1 MINRLS
7 PIYVLPLLGLG
18 VLLGCGQESLSTP
31 ETSNPI
37 PATNVNTTTDA
48 SKRTQTLE
56 DLTIVLPPQL

>member
-18 VLLGCGQESLSTP
+18 VLLGCGQESLPTP

-37 PATNVNTTTDA
+37 PTTNV
-48 SKRTQTLE
+48 SLPTLT
-56 DLTIVLPPQL
+56 LTVSGMS

>member
-1 MINRLS
+1 NPGQIKSGEIAMTNRLS

-37 PATNVNTTTDA
+37 PTTNVSLPA
-48 SKRTQTLE
+48 LTL
-56 DLTIVLPPQL
+56 TVSGMS

>member
-37 PATNVNTTTDA
+37 PTTNVSLPA
-48 SKRTQTLE
+48 LTL
-56 DLTIVLPPQL
+56 TVSGMS